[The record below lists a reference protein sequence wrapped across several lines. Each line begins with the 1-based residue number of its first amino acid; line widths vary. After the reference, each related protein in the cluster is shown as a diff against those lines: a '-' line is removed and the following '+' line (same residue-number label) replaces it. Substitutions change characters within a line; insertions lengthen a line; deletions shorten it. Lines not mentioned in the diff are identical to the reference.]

1 MILPVTGLADVS
13 LSVLVKTDPQ
23 NSGACVPEFK
33 DLYQVQ
39 ETWKFFFLT
48 HIQLCANSLF

>member
-48 HIQLCANSLF
+48 HIRLCVLAI